1 MKFDFS
7 QLNGLFDNLKEKG
20 TEYAGIAVGK
30 TKDAARI
37 AKLAVDIGTE
47 KEALKRTFVELGKA
61 YYEEHRGTADGL
73 FAQLCEEV
81 DAVNARIKDMQD
93 EMDALKGTF
102 KPDEAPDFE
111 SVVSADE
118 ENDIEVEIV
127 EEPDEENK

>member
-1 MKFDFS
+1 MNRKFIKILSFVLTVLLIVVS
-7 QLNGLFDNLKEKG
+7 VVTL
-20 TEYAGIAVGK
+20 Y
-30 TKDAARI
+30 
-37 AKLAVDIGTE
+37 KLQI
-47 KEALKRTFVELGKA
+47 VEGKA